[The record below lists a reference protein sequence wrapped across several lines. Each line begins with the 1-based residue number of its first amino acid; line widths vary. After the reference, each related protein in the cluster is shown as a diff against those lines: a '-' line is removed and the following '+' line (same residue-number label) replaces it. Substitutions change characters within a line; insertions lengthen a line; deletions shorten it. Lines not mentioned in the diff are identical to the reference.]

1 MGPLAIED
9 AGVEQERRD
18 VDDAQEDK
26 SAMQHHN
33 SEVAADVQDCLAEG
47 IAEGMSQLV
56 VQYTHISSPIANTLP
71 AVVQF

>member
-1 MGPLAIED
+1 M
-9 AGVEQERRD
+9 QESRD

-26 SAMQHHN
+26 WALQHHN
-33 SEVAADVQDCLAEG
+33 SEVAAEVQDCLAEG

-56 VQYTHISSPIANTLP
+56 VQYANISSTCANTLP